1 MRNSLNRQKLQIK
14 EKPDTQHIYAGAQG
28 RQEQFKRSFLMYKL
42 RPLYSVIVSSEQRS
56 ASSSSSF
63 PPTQLPPQT
72 EEAEVSILSQL
83 PVLTSLVCLFVLLFP
98 PKKKYTQMQH
108 FNTYEQE
115 PYSRSAPFPAKPSF
129 LLHAVWA
136 EQLLLASSE
145 LLRLKACPFRIRKLT
160 SFYLLHTEPLKYFI
174 EDNTHHVL
182 GYIN

>member
-1 MRNSLNRQKLQIK
+1 
-14 EKPDTQHIYAGAQG
+14 
-28 RQEQFKRSFLMYKL
+28 MYKL
-42 RPLYSVIVSSEQRS
+42 RPLYSIIVSSEQRS

-98 PKKKYTQMQH
+98 RKKKINKYTQMQH
-108 FNTYEQE
+108 FNMYEQE

-160 SFYLLHTEPLKYFI
+160 SFYLLRIEPLKYFI
-174 EDNTHHVL
+174 EANTHHVL